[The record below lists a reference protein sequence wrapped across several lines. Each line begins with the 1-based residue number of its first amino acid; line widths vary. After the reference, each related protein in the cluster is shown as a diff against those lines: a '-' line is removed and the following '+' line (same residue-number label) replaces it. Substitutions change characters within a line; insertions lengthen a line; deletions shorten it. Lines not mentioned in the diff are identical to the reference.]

1 MKIATMKQPSELVI
15 AIETIVKE
23 KNVEYIDAVMYYC
36 ERNNLEIETIADI
49 IKQNAALK
57 SKIQAEAESLKMVKR
72 TGARLPV

>member
-1 MKIATMKQPSELVI
+1 MKIASMKQPSELVL
-15 AIETIVKE
+15 AIEMIVRE
-23 KNVEYIDAVMYYC
+23 KNIEYIDAVVYYC

-57 SKIQAEAESLKMVKR
+57 SKIQAEAEGLKMVKR